1 MEPGS
6 IIGVSVGEGV
16 REARER
22 WHNCRKMEAEAVKAV
37 ESGKASL
44 EGLEAALAMA
54 KKGVELA
61 NRELTRCQEMSVR
74 ARLDYNSRR
83 SGAGRDWGCREVM
96 TMTPLL
102 GESWGDEVEELDC
115 NGNSKK
121 PGGVSGEVGDDG
133 DGAVGND
140 DAGVASGVSGVTGFS
155 PNVEELGVDG
165 AGVASGASGAV
176 GLSPEVEEC
185 SHGQS
190 GSGEKGCC
198 RGNVAGAKARAGA
211 MAPDLNIPGPQG
223 RIAVV
228 AGSPRHDTRERLDM
242 DQAKCDR
249 VIAFKEKALKFEKAA
264 HFSDAEAACRQGRKE
279 YEGLSQTQRG
289 AVGEK
294 IWRILTF
301 ILARVLARSWNREL
315 IDLVKEFPREESR
328 LWSSLERY
336 SYRLYKAR

>member
-44 EGLEAALAMA
+44 EGLEGALALA
-54 KKGVELA
+54 KKGFELA
-61 NRELTRCQEMSVR
+61 NRELARCQEMSVR
-74 ARLDYNSRR
+74 ARLDYDSRR
-83 SGAGRDWGCREVM
+83 LGAGRDWGCREVM
-96 TMTPLL
+96 TMTPQE
-102 GESWGDEVEELDC
+102 GESWGDGGDKVDC
-115 NGNSKK
+115 NGNSEEPK
-121 PGGVSGEVGDDG
+121 GVSGVVGDDG
-133 DGAVGND
+133 DGAVGDNG
-140 DAGVASGVSGVTGFS
+140 AGVASGTSGATGFS
-155 PNVEELGVDG
+155 PNVEEPGDEG
-165 AGVASGASGAV
+165 AGVASGTSGAV
-176 GLSPEVEEC
+176 GFSPDVEEC
-185 SHGQS
+185 SHGQT
-190 GSGEKGCC
+190 GIGERGCC
-198 RGNVAGAKARAGA
+198 RGNVAGVKARAGI
-211 MAPDLNIPGPQG
+211 PDLKTVGPQG
-223 RIAVV
+223 KVAVV
-228 AGSPRHDTRERLDM
+228 AGSPRHDTRERMDM

-264 HFSDAEAACRQGRKE
+264 HFTDAEAACRQGRKE
-279 YEGLSQTQRG
+279 YEGLSPAQRG
-289 AVGEK
+289 VVGEK

-315 IDLVKEFPREESR
+315 IDLVKEFPMEESR